1 MTNKGKLSVANEVLT
16 VSLTCLVLA
25 VILLHF
31 VLKNTKV
38 QQFNTL
44 KSNIDLLQSSAN
56 VYSLENSRSI
66 ISLKELVDEGF
77 IAAIKD
83 PFNPKEY
90 CDLYESKIQYTES
103 ATIATLECGNY
114 LITST
119 TANSSAIIYY
129 VSEWSEENKKNS
141 YIKMGY
147 NYLKNNLDAY
157 PDYYEE
163 ATFLYLFNKEN
174 STNYKSI
181 SSIPYEYNV
190 KSKILYRK
198 MTKVKEF

>member
-1 MTNKGKLSVANEVLT
+1 MTNKGKLPVATEILT
-16 VSLTCLVLA
+16 VSLICLVLA
-25 VILLHF
+25 AILFNL
-31 VLKNTKV
+31 VLKNTKE
-38 QQFNTL
+38 QQFNSL
-44 KSNIDLLQSSAN
+44 KSDIDLLQSSAN
-56 VYSLENSRSI
+56 IYSLENSRKT

-90 CDLYESKIQYTES
+90 CDLYFSKIQYTDND
-103 ATIATLECGNY
+103 TIATLECGNY
-114 LITST
+114 LITS
-119 TANSSAIIYY
+119 AASNSKAIIYY

-147 NYLKNNLDAY
+147 NYLKNNSDAY

-163 ATFLYLFNKEN
+163 DAFLYLFNKDN
-174 STNYKSI
+174 STSYKSI

-190 KSKILYRK
+190 KSKVLYRK